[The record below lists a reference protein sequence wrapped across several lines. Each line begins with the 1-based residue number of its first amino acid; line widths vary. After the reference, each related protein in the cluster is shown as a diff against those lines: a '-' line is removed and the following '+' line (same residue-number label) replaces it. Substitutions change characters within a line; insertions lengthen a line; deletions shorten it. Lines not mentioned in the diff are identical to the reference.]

1 MIAKPLMK
9 LANTPLGSLYA
20 NANLTT
26 RFAIHSLVCI
36 GIMTAGLWFIVS
48 NYLADQIVEREWQT
62 TAQIVRADVRKFLEE
77 YDFTA
82 QDRKSVG
89 HKFVALLNHMRL
101 SPDIVRFKVYNP
113 QGVVIWSDDKRLV
126 GKSFTDNPQLQKA
139 LQGKVVADMSS
150 LRKQENIFEQQ
161 SASEAVEV
169 YVPIYSENGR
179 DLLGVFETYRRPD
192 SILHTVREAR
202 VVVLLGAVGGG
213 LLLYASLFA
222 IVRRAARKIDEQQD
236 NLLRMQSELIV
247 SQRMAAVGEMAA
259 AVAHGIGNPLSSIR
273 TAAQVAMLDA
283 GASDG
288 SSKNEKMKENLQSI
302 VQQVDRM
309 QKRMQGLLNFAKP
322 LEPHPVTV
330 EVNSLVRDV
339 VETLRLRFA
348 DARVASKLDLDASLP
363 SMKTD
368 ANHLEQALLALI
380 TNAVEASPQGGIVT
394 VRTKLS
400 NISGDGKTVQ
410 VSIEDSGGGIP
421 TANRVSVFE
430 PFFTTKPQGTG
441 IGLPLAKK
449 FVERNGGT
457 IAICDGSGVGTKI
470 DIILPLAT

>member
-1 MIAKPLMK
+1 MK

-20 NANLTT
+20 NASLTT

-36 GIMTAGLWFIVS
+36 GIMTAALWFIVS
-48 NYLADQIVEREWQT
+48 NYLADQLVEREWQT

-77 YDFTA
+77 YDFKA

-101 SPDIVRFKVYNP
+101 SPDIIRFKVYNP

-161 SASEAVEV
+161 SVSEAVEV

-192 SILHTVREAR
+192 SIFHTVREAR
-202 VVVLLGAVGGG
+202 AVVLLGAVGGG

-222 IVRRAARKIDEQQD
+222 IVRRAARKIDEQQG

-273 TAAQVAMLDA
+273 VAAQVAMLDA
-283 GASDG
+283 AASDG
-288 SSKNEKMKENLQSI
+288 SNESEKMKENLQSI
-302 VQQVDRM
+302 MQQVDRV

-339 VETLRLRFA
+339 VETLRPRFTY
-348 DARVASKLDLDASLP
+348 ARVTSKLELDANLP

-380 TNAVEASPQGGIVT
+380 TNAVEASPQDAIVT

-410 VSIEDSGGGIP
+410 VSIEDSGAGIP
-421 TANRVSVFE
+421 TANRASVFE

-449 FVERNGGT
+449 FVEINGGT
-457 IAICDGSGVGTKI
+457 IAISDGSGVGTKI

>member
-1 MIAKPLMK
+1 
-9 LANTPLGSLYA
+9 
-20 NANLTT
+20 
-26 RFAIHSLVCI
+26 
-36 GIMTAGLWFIVS
+36 
-48 NYLADQIVEREWQT
+48 
-62 TAQIVRADVRKFLEE
+62 
-77 YDFTA
+77 
-82 QDRKSVG
+82 
-89 HKFVALLNHMRL
+89 
-101 SPDIVRFKVYNP
+101 
-113 QGVVIWSDDKRLV
+113 
-126 GKSFTDNPQLQKA
+126 
-139 LQGKVVADMSS
+139 
-150 LRKQENIFEQQ
+150 
-161 SASEAVEV
+161 
-169 YVPIYSENGR
+169 
-179 DLLGVFETYRRPD
+179 
-192 SILHTVREAR
+192 
-202 VVVLLGAVGGG
+202 
-213 LLLYASLFA
+213 
-222 IVRRAARKIDEQQD
+222 
-236 NLLRMQSELIV
+236 
-247 SQRMAAVGEMAA
+247 MAAVGEMAA

-273 TAAQVAMLDA
+273 AAAQVAMLDA
-283 GASDG
+283 AAGDG
-288 SSKNEKMKENLQSI
+288 SDKNDKMKENLQSI

-380 TNAVEASPQGGIVT
+380 TNALEASPQGAIVT

-430 PFFTTKPQGTG
+430 PFFTTKSQGTG

-457 IAICDGSGVGTKI
+457 IAISDGSGVGTKI